1 MVEWDDLRYLVFL
14 GRHGS
19 TLAAGRALGVDQSTV
34 QRRIAALEK
43 RVGRTLVA
51 RGPTG
56 YRLTDLG
63 HVLLGPAQDV
73 EAAVLRFEQAV
84 AEAIRGTA
92 GVVRVTCPEPIVLR
106 LQRSGFVD
114 RFHAGHPGLRIEFVV
129 SDRYMDL
136 MQGDA
141 DIALRSGDTD
151 DGDLVGRRIADSTWA
166 VYGSTDYLASR
177 GRPARV
183 EDLREHAL
191 IGFDDS
197 MSRHRAAAWLR
208 EIAPET
214 PLVVRNGSVLG
225 LLHSAKAGLGLAPL
239 PVAIAEAE
247 PGLERVLGPIPALR
261 RIWRVLTPPRLRH
274 EPRVAAFFDFVVAET
289 DALAPILTG

>member
-1 MVEWDDLRYLVFL
+1 MVEWDDLRYFVSL
-14 GRHGS
+14 GREGS
-19 TLAAGRALGVDQSTV
+19 TLAASRALGVDQSTV
-34 QRRIAALEK
+34 QRRVAALEK
-43 RVGRTLVA
+43 RLGRPLVA

-56 YRLTDLG
+56 YRLTDFG
-63 HVLLGPAQDV
+63 RALLGPAQDV
-73 EAAVLRFEQAV
+73 QAAVERFEQSV
-84 AEAIRGTA
+84 AEAVRGEA

-114 RFHAGHPGLRIEFVV
+114 RFHTRHPGLRIEFVV

-141 DIALRSGDTD
+141 DVALRSGDTD
-151 DGDLVGRRIADSTWA
+151 DGELVGRRIADSIWA
-166 VYGSTDYLASR
+166 VYGSRDYLAAH

-183 EDLREHAL
+183 EDLRQHAL

-208 EIAPET
+208 EIAPDT
-214 PLVVRNGSVLG
+214 PLVARNGSVLG

-247 PGLERVLGPIPALR
+247 SDLERVLGPIPALR

-274 EPRVAAFFDFVVAET
+274 EPRVAAFFDFVVAEAE
-289 DALAPILTG
+289 ALAPVLTG